1 MHSAG
6 QRVGA
11 EFFGTAFLLAI
22 VVGSGIMAQRLS
34 AGNDGLALLAN
45 SIATGGGL
53 YALITTLLP
62 VSGAHFN
69 PVVTA
74 LAWWRRNLT
83 TGLALAYCAAQ
94 ICGAVAGVMSA
105 HVMFGLDLV
114 QASATDRTGWPLAFA
129 EFVATLGL
137 LSLISLAPRE
147 RVAAAVAGY
156 ITAAYW
162 FTASTSFANPAVTL
176 ARALT
181 ASFAGINWAAVPSFV
196 AAQLAALLAVAILVR
211 AFSSDRNAGPLSS
224 RSQSGSSTL

>member
-1 MHSAG
+1 MHNAR
-6 QRVGA
+6 QRVAA
-11 EFFGTAFLLAI
+11 EFGGTAFLLAI

-53 YALITTLLP
+53 YALITALLP

-69 PVVTA
+69 PAVTA
-74 LAWWRRNLT
+74 LSWWRRQLT
-83 TGLALAYCAAQ
+83 TGLALAYFGAQ
-94 ICGAVAGVMSA
+94 ICGAVVGVIAA
-105 HVMFGLDLV
+105 HAMFGLELV
-114 QASATDRTGWPLAFA
+114 QASAANRTEWPLAFA

-137 LSLISLAPRE
+137 LAVISLAPRE
-147 RVAAAVAGY
+147 RAAAAVAGY

-181 ASFAGINWAAVPSFV
+181 ASFAGINWSAVPMFIG
-196 AAQLAALLAVAILVR
+196 AQLAAGFAMILFTRV
-211 AFSSDRNAGPLSS
+211 LSS
-224 RSQSGSSTL
+224 RS